1 MSDPDETE
9 GQSEDVTEGLEE
21 VAGRFLGFD
30 EDTSHV
36 EIPDTLPI
44 LPLRGVVIF
53 PSAIVPLPIS
63 RKSSL
68 DLVEHCLANER
79 LLGLVAQKTAE
90 EERPSLDSLYAR
102 GTAGR
107 LLKMLKYPDQS
118 VRILVQGLRRLEVDE
133 YLQTEPFY
141 TGRVRTLL
149 DRYEVSRDLEA
160 IQAHLVN
167 QFAKFVSMIPYLPD
181 ELQLVVMNIKD
192 PGKVTDLIASNLN
205 ISLDEKQDLLNT
217 LDVQTRLQRLSVI
230 LNREIELLELG
241 SKIQTQVQT
250 ELSKNQKEFYLR
262 QQLRAIQKELGE
274 GDGRSNDIED
284 LRAKLEAAK
293 LPEEARKA
301 ADNELERLR
310 VIPPESAEHSVV
322 RTYLEWLANLPWTVA
337 TPDNLDLPHARAVLD
352 EDHFALE
359 KIKDR
364 ILEYLAVRKLR
375 DDPKSPIL
383 CFVGPPGVGKTS
395 LGRSIARAM
404 GRKFV
409 RLSLG
414 GVRDEAEIRGHRR
427 TYVGSLP
434 GRIIQNMRTAG
445 SNNPL
450 YVLDE
455 IDKLGADFRGD
466 PASALLEVLDP
477 EQNST
482 FQDHYLDVPFDL
494 SRVMFITT
502 ANQLDPIPPPLRDRM
517 EVIELSGYTEEQK
530 LEIAKRHLV
539 PKQIEENGLPKDNVT
554 FEDDAITKIIRDYTR
569 EAGLRNLEREIGRV
583 CRKIARALT
592 EGRTEPTTV
601 TPEKVREFL
610 GAERYFA
617 EVAERVGEPGVVTG
631 LAYTPN
637 GGDILFIEST
647 RMQGKKGLT
656 LTGSLGDVMKESAQ
670 TALSLVRSRA
680 SNLGIAPDFF
690 ETSDIHIHVPAG
702 AIPKDG
708 PSAGV
713 TMATSLASLLTNRP
727 VRPDVAMTGE
737 ITLRGNVLPI
747 GGVKEKILA
756 ARRAGIR
763 TVILPHRNE
772 KDVEDVPENVR
783 TEMQLLFVER
793 IDQVLDAALEPAPE
807 ATRGAQARRG
817 APSPLRG

>member
-1 MSDPDETE
+1 MADEEPTGIDPS
-9 GQSEDVTEGLEE
+9 Q
-21 VAGRFLGFD
+21 RFFGFD
-30 EDTSHV
+30 EDTSSV
-36 EIPDTLPI
+36 AIPSELPV

-68 DLVEHCLANER
+68 QLVEHCLTGDR
-79 LLGLVAQKTAE
+79 TLGLVAQKTAD
-90 EERPSLDSLYAR
+90 EERPEPADLYTR

-118 VRILVQGLRRLEVDE
+118 VRILVQGLRRIEIDE
-133 YLQTEPFY
+133 YVQNDPFY
-141 TGRVRTLL
+141 VCKARTLV
-149 DRYEVSRDLEA
+149 DDYETSRDLDA

-205 ISLDEKQDLLNT
+205 ISIEEKQDLLNT
-217 LDVQTRLQRLSVI
+217 LNVRTRLQRLSAI

-241 SKIQTQVQT
+241 SKIQSQVQT
-250 ELSKNQKEFYLR
+250 ELTKNQREFYLR
-262 QQLRAIQKELGE
+262 QQLRAIQRELGE
-274 GDGRSNDIED
+274 GDSRSAEVEE
-284 LRAKLEAAK
+284 LRAKLDASK
-293 LPEEARKA
+293 LPEQPRKA
-301 ADNELERLR
+301 ADTELDRLR
-310 VIPPESAEHSVV
+310 IIPPESAEHSVV
-322 RTYLEWLANLPWTVA
+322 RTYLEWLANLPWNTA
-337 TPDNLDLPHARAVLD
+337 TEDNLDIVHARSILD
-352 EDHFALE
+352 EDHFGLE

-375 DDPKSPIL
+375 KDPKSPIL

-434 GRIIQNMRTAG
+434 GRIVQSLRTAG

-450 YVLDE
+450 FVLDE
-455 IDKLGADFRGD
+455 VDKLGADFRGD
-466 PASALLEVLDP
+466 PSSALLEVLDP

-482 FQDHYLDVPFDL
+482 FVDHYLDVPFDL
-494 SRVMFITT
+494 SRIMFITT
-502 ANQLDPIPPPLRDRM
+502 ANTLDSIPHALRDRM

-530 LEIAKRHLV
+530 LEIARRHLV
-539 PKQIEENGLPKDNVT
+539 PKQIGENGLREDQIR
-554 FEDDAITKIIRDYTR
+554 FEDDGITKIIRDYTR
-569 EAGLRNLEREIGRV
+569 EAGLRNLEREVGRV
-583 CRKIARALT
+583 CRKVARAVT
-592 EGRTEPTTV
+592 EGETAQAV
-601 TPEKVREFL
+601 ITPEKVHELL
-610 GAERYFA
+610 GAEKFFA
-617 EVAERVGEPGVVTG
+617 EVAERVAEPGVVTG

-656 LTGSLGDVMKESAQ
+656 LTGCLGDVMKESAQ
-670 TALSLVRSRA
+670 AALSVIRSRA
-680 SNLGIAPDFF
+680 ERLGIAIDFF
-690 ETSDIHIHVPAG
+690 ENSDIHIHVPAG

-708 PSAGV
+708 PSAGIA
-713 TMATSLASLLTNRP
+713 MATSLASLLTNRA

-737 ITLRGNVLPI
+737 ITLRGTVLPI
-747 GGVKEKILA
+747 GGVKEKVLA
-756 ARRAGIR
+756 ARRAGIK

-772 KDVEDVPENVR
+772 KDLDDVPENVR
-783 TEMQLLFVER
+783 QEMEFRFVETL
-793 IDQVLDAALEPAPE
+793 DQVLAVALAASASDGSAVPGRKPAAEVEPATLI
-807 ATRGAQARRG
+807 A
-817 APSPLRG
+817 